1 MKILVARRANHNIS
15 KLVVII
21 SRPEKLRISYISFFL
36 ITHPVNLF
44 LYKFA
49 SSENRDVSI
58 RRRASHFY
66 NDANFSLFTWE
77 GREGEVQQKR
87 NGSILFFRPKLRR
100 STILRRSFRAFRTS
114 GEAALQRKL
123 EKKTLRYTSFQSS
136 KLRIVNVQRS
146 HPRPQHYDSITLPTR
161 TVSLQL
167 CERSRLFTPYRSLDK
182 SESSVELFLR
192 KDSLHSLLQKFSTRV
207 KSSACRI
214 FLLSL

>member
-100 STILRRSFRAFRTS
+100 FFDAPSVLFERAVKRLFK
-114 GEAALQRKL
+114 GNLKRKL
-123 EKKTLRYTSFQSS
+123 YDILPS
-136 KLRIVNVQRS
+136 N
-146 HPRPQHYDSITLPTR
+146 PRN
-161 TVSLQL
+161 
-167 CERSRLFTPYRSLDK
+167 CES
-182 SESSVELFLR
+182 
-192 KDSLHSLLQKFSTRV
+192 
-207 KSSACRI
+207 
-214 FLLSL
+214 

>member
-161 TVSLQL
+161 TPFRCNFASEVVCLLLIDPSTN
-167 CERSRLFTPYRSLDK
+167 RNPRLNSFYG
-182 SESSVELFLR
+182 
-192 KDSLHSLLQKFSTRV
+192 
-207 KSSACRI
+207 RI
-214 FLLSL
+214 PSISFFKNFPRA